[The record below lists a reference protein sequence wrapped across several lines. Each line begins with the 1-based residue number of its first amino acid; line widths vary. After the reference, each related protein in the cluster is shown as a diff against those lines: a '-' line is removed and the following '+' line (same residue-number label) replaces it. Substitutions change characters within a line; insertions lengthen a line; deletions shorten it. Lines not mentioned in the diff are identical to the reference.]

1 MNSINI
7 LLYSF
12 KEQINEKVRKN
23 GGWTLFNQWIVTEMN
38 TLINFIQTIKSQLQV
53 KLRLKDSRNIKLKHV
68 YLKSLY
74 YKGDKKYD

>member
-74 YKGDKKYD
+74 YKDDKKYD